1 MLVYDPD
8 TCVRVVKFHITQ
20 SGWGPQLSHDELG
33 PSPRTVGGILHT
45 LKHRATTF
53 DSQVKSRCVCN
64 VFQPGDVMS
73 PVLDLPLGSGS
84 HTPVSSR
91 MRSLTSRTP
100 FRKYFIKFMH
110 MSTTNMKLP
119 AYENYFASLAL
130 SLKRG
135 MNTLLYKRMSKTT
148 RYVRV
153 TLVVLCPLVLRV
165 RQSMSG

>member
-1 MLVYDPD
+1 MLTV
-8 TCVRVVKFHITQ
+8 
-20 SGWGPQLSHDELG
+20 
-33 PSPRTVGGILHT
+33 TVGHRGALSRWATNGSLLREDHT
-45 LKHRATTF
+45 MHTKPRQF
-53 DSQVKSRCVCN
+53 VKMRIVSSHSPNEKIVVCAMC
-64 VFQPGDVMS
+64 PSGDVMS